1 MTALRQKMI
10 EDMQLRGLAARTQQS
25 YVAAVR
31 GLAEYYGKSPAELS
45 EVELRQYL
53 LYLKNEKKAAASTCN
68 QVLSALKFL
77 YRHTLGQDW
86 PILEFVKPER
96 EKKLP
101 VVLSREEVKQVL
113 GRVRKAHY
121 RVCLGTIYSC
131 GLRLQEGLNLQV
143 KDIDSGRMG
152 LYVRRG
158 KGNKDR
164 YVPLAQRTLEQMRGY
179 WQQHRNPVWLFPGR
193 TDSYVTPVPMDKS
206 SVQKAFRAAL
216 QESSITKAA
225 SVHTLR
231 HSYATHLLEA
241 GVDIRLIQKYL
252 GHDSLATTYIY
263 IHLTPQVQQ
272 EVTDTINQLMAE
284 IP

>member
-25 YVAAVR
+25 YVGAVR
-31 GLAEYYGKSPAELS
+31 GLAKYYGKSPAELS
-45 EVELRQYL
+45 EAEIRQYL

-77 YRHTLGQDW
+77 YQHTLQQRC

-96 EKKLP
+96 ERKLP
-101 VVLSREEVKQVL
+101 VVLSRAEVKQVL
-113 GRVRKAHY
+113 RRVRKVNY

-131 GLRLQEGLNLQV
+131 GLRLKEGINLQV

-164 YVPLAQRTLEQMRGY
+164 YVPLAPRTLEQLRGY

-193 TDSYVTPVPMDKS
+193 TDSYVATRAMEKS

-272 EVTDTINQLMAE
+272 EVTATINQLMAE